1 LASILLTI
9 YYAIK
14 VYVKATDS
22 KTKVRILIFF
32 FGFCTYIL
40 HAFFNNF
47 LDTDKAALL
56 YYTSIAA
63 IMVEAIILEQT
74 LKQKTI

>member
-1 LASILLTI
+1 MVI
-9 YYAIK
+9 YYALK
-14 VYVKATDS
+14 VYANTDDS
-22 KTKVRILIFF
+22 KTKVKILILF

-63 IMVEAIILEQT
+63 IMVEAIKLNQ
-74 LKQKTI
+74 LKTKKTT

>member
-1 LASILLTI
+1 MAY

-14 VYVKATDS
+14 IFATNNDY
-22 KTKVRILIFF
+22 KIRINIMIIF
-32 FGFCTYIL
+32 FGFTTYNL

-56 YYTSIAA
+56 FYTSIAA
-63 IMVEAIILEQT
+63 IMSYSIQ
-74 LKQKTI
+74 LKNKVNTI

>member
-1 LASILLTI
+1 ML
-9 YYAIK
+9 
-14 VYVKATDS
+14 VV
-22 KTKVRILIFF
+22 F

-63 IMVEAIILEQT
+63 IISESIS
-74 LKQKTI
+74 LKKIQQQKTST